1 MTAPSLPSVSIVIH
15 SWNGRM
21 LLEQMFPSLLLA
33 TKEFQDQTKGDWE
46 VIVVDDGSV
55 DDTIDWVE
63 SIPEK
68 RVKLVTRRRSTGF
81 AIACNLGFSAC
92 RFNTVVLLG
101 NDVTVDKDFLLPI
114 VQHFQRNQT
123 FGVALKSLTR
133 EQSVLNSGGKLGEF
147 RRGFWKIYQNYD
159 VTSDDAA
166 TGPLDSLYSFF
177 VTAGACAMDRKKLR
191 ELNGFEPLMSP
202 FYWEDVELSYRA
214 WKRGWE
220 IVYEPRSIV
229 YQDAAKDIRGTL
241 NRVRFERLNTR
252 NRLIFLWKNLHDPGM
267 FAKHLGA
274 ILLLTLQ
281 GVVTLRASF
290 FLGFWDFFLVLPAVL
305 KKRRFEKKAT
315 RVKDRAIRKLFGE
328 LRKKSFVVL
337 K

>member
-1 MTAPSLPSVSIVIH
+1 MIPHLPPSVSIVIH

-21 LLEQMFPSLLLA
+21 LLEEMFPSLLLA
-33 TKEFQDQTKGDWE
+33 TKEFRDRTGGEWE

-68 RVKLVTRRRSTGF
+68 NVKLITRRRSTGF

-92 RFNTVVLLG
+92 RFDTVILLG
-101 NDVTVDKDFLLPI
+101 NDVIVDKDFLLYILP
-114 VQHFQRNQT
+114 HLRKRNI

-133 EQSVLNSGGKLGEF
+133 DRLILNSGGKLGEF
-147 RRGFWKIYQNYD
+147 RMGFWKTYQNYD
-159 VTSDDAA
+159 VSVAEDGQSPN
-166 TGPLDSLYSFF
+166 GPLYSFF
-177 VTAGACAMDRKKLR
+177 LTGGACALSREKLR
-191 ELNGFEPLMSP
+191 ELGGFEPLMSP

-220 IVYEPRSIV
+220 IVYEPKSIV
-229 YQDAAKDIRGTL
+229 YQDSAKDIRGTL

-252 NRLIFLWKNLHDPGM
+252 NRFIFLWKNLHDPGM
-267 FAKHLGA
+267 FLMHLGSTC
-274 ILLLTLQ
+274 LLTLQ
-281 GVVTLRASF
+281 AVVTLRASF
-290 FLGFWDFFLVLPAVL
+290 FLGIWDFFFALPAVMR
-305 KKRRFEKKAT
+305 KRGIEKKAT
-315 RVKDRAIRKLFGE
+315 RVKDKAIRKLFSE
-328 LRKKSFVVL
+328 LKKKDFVVL